1 MTPQAGIELPLGDYP
16 NALEFPHFPT
26 RQQAIVWRNWEL
38 VPVERLAKV
47 LGTTLEN
54 VLQLAGDLG
63 LRTPPRVNSRWLER
77 GYVTLI
83 RNNWH
88 LLPYEQLLLLLGWST
103 EKLDFTLREEDFL
116 WVKLG
121 FLKPRCEPVSYSPLT
136 PEQIEQTAQIRELMA
151 GHFPEK
157 ETLSEEPAFAF
168 IDTFQVPRSSAPVTP
183 QTSRFDL
190 RLAYPYFAVYGD
202 PLMNPAIDPF
212 PDGLLERYAEMG
224 INGVWMQGL
233 LYTLVRWN
241 PAPEMSHGFETRIEN
256 LRKLVQRLAKY
267 GIGLYLYLN
276 EPRAMPLSFFE
287 KYPDWKGVEF
297 PELGVATLC
306 TSHPS
311 VLTLLRQ
318 NTEALFRQVP
328 ELAGVFTISMS
339 ENPTHC
345 HSRWTGDRCPRCGS
359 RPIAEVV
366 AEVNQAIEQGVHAAS
381 PQARVIAYSW
391 GWNKEWAHQVIDLLP
406 ENIEVMCV
414 SEEAMPTSVGGVSG
428 SILDYSISQVG
439 PSDHAKALWQHAQNQ
454 GMKTIAK
461 VQLNN
466 SWECSA
472 VPYIPAVDL
481 VQTHL
486 DRLAA
491 CGVNGLMVGWTLGGF
506 PGGNLELLMRNVAD
520 LAMEKFGSSAAPV
533 IRQAWTLFSN
543 AFQEFPFDCSVVYNA
558 PHNLGPANLLYPQ
571 PTGYAATM
579 VGLPYDDLKS
589 WRSIYPEDIFENQF
603 RKLSETW
610 KQGLDQLNLAEPMID
625 AEHRDAFEELK
636 RVAWANYC
644 HFRSAYLQIA
654 FVRTRDGVEDN
665 KKATILAILEE
676 EINLAIT
683 LYRLARQDARIGFE
697 ATNHYAYTLNDLK
710 EKVFNCEW
718 LKTQLGQ

>member
-1 MTPQAGIELPLGDYP
+1 MQPEIHLPVGSNP
-16 NALEFPHFPT
+16 PALTFPHFST
-26 RQQAIVWRNWEL
+26 RQQTLVWRNWEL
-38 VPVERLAKV
+38 VPINRLAGI
-47 LGTTLEN
+47 LRTSEDN
-54 VLQLAGDLG
+54 VYQLAKDLG
-63 LRTPPRVNSRWLER
+63 LRTPPRVNNRWLER

-88 LLPYEQLLLLLGWST
+88 LLPYEQLCELLGWSA

-116 WVKLG
+116 WIKLG
-121 FLKPRCEPVSYSPLT
+121 SLKPKCEPIYYSPLT
-136 PEQIEQTAQIRELMA
+136 PNQLERTLQIRQLMA
-151 GHFPEK
+151 KHFPVDEPIK
-157 ETLSEEPAFAF
+157 EESAFAF
-168 IDTFQVPRSSAPVTP
+168 VDTFQLPRSTVPVTP
-183 QTSRFDL
+183 RSSRFDL

-202 PLMNPAIDPF
+202 PLITPAIDPF

-241 PAPEMSHGFETRIEN
+241 PAPEMSAGFETRIEN
-256 LRKLVQRLAKY
+256 LRKMVQRLAKY
-267 GIGLYLYLN
+267 GIDLYLYLN

-306 TSHPS
+306 TSHPA
-311 VLTLLRQ
+311 VPALLRQ
-318 NTEALFRQVP
+318 NTEELFRQVP
-328 ELAGVFTISMS
+328 DLAGVFTITMS

-345 HSRWTGDRCPRCGS
+345 HSRWTGDKCPRCAA

-439 PSDHAKALWQHAQNQ
+439 PGDHAKAIWQHAQKR

-491 CGVNGLMVGWTLGGF
+491 CGVNGLMVSWTLGGY
-506 PGGNLELLMRNVAD
+506 PGGNLELLEKKSKQ
-520 LAMEKFGSSAAPV
+520 LAVEKFGSDAAPI
-533 IRQAWTLFSN
+533 IRQAWALFSK
-543 AFQEFPFDCSVVYNA
+543 AFQEFPFDCSVIYNA
-558 PHNLGPANLLYPQ
+558 PHNIGPANLLYRQ
-571 PTGYAATM
+571 PTGFIATM
-579 VGLPYDDLKS
+579 VGFPYDDLKS

-610 KQGLDQLNLAEPMID
+610 KQGLDQLKLAESLID
-625 AEHRDAFEELK
+625 KVHRATFDELH
-636 RVAWANYC
+636 RVAWANYY
-644 HFRSAYLQIA
+644 HFRSGYLQIA
-654 FVRTRDGVEDN
+654 FIRLRDSSTSD
-665 KKATILAILEE
+665 KKTQMLAILDE
-676 EINLAIT
+676 EIDLAKQ
-683 LYRLARQDARIGFE
+683 LYLLARQDSRIGFE

-710 EKVFNCEW
+710 EKVLNCEY
-718 LKTQLGQ
+718 LRTHL